1 MSYIKKNTESPLKI
15 FKAIGGLVGG
25 IYGGIQAGKAA
36 KKADKAAKKAAEEKD
51 RMRDMLSNVDTS
63 NPFEGMQNQFA
74 GLQNPYSGLENTME
88 DLTVNQQEADFQAQQ
103 FAQSQANI
111 MEGLRGAAGSS
122 GIAALAQ
129 SLAKQGSLSAQ
140 KSSASIGKQEA
151 ANQAAAA
158 KEAGRL
164 QSQEA
169 KGDFDVAQQIAKGQ
183 ADVDVNVAKG
193 EQFAQQQEMRKQE
206 TLFRDASQTAQGAQ
220 QQAANAQAA
229 KDQAWSGAISSGI
242 DVLGSLVGSD
252 RRLKKNIKLVGKS
265 PSGLKIY
272 IFEYIDKFFGSGVY
286 QGVMSDE
293 IPSNAVINNGG
304 YDKVDYSKLD
314 VKFKQI

>member
-111 MEGLRGAAGSS
+111 MDGLRGAAGSS

-151 ANQAAAA
+151 ANQAMAA

-193 EQFAQQQEMRKQE
+193 EQFAQQQEMRKAE
-206 TLFRDASQTAQGAQ
+206 NLFRDASNTAANA
-220 QQAANAQAA
+220 QQAATDAQAA
-229 KDQAWSGAISSGI
+229 KDKAWSGAISSGV
-242 DVLGSLVGSD
+242 DFLGGVLSD
-252 RRLKKNIKLVGKS
+252 KRLKKNIKLIGKS
-265 PSGLKIY
+265 PSGVNVY
-272 IFEYIDKFFGSGVY
+272 MFEYIDKFFGEHIY

-293 IPSNAVINNGG
+293 IPNSAVVNNGG
-304 YDKVDYSKLD
+304 YDRVDYSKID
-314 VKFKQI
+314 VEFKIL

>member
-111 MEGLRGAAGSS
+111 MEGLRGSAGSS

-151 ANQAAAA
+151 ANQAMAA

-169 KGDFDVAQQIAKGQ
+169 KGDFDVAQAIAKGQ
-183 ADVDVNVAKG
+183 ADVDVNVARG
-193 EQFAQQQEMRKQE
+193 EQASQQLEMRKQQA
-206 TLFRDASQTAQGAQ
+206 LFDDASQTAQNAQTAASNAQ
-220 QQAANAQAA
+220 QA
-229 KDQAWSGAISSGI
+229 KDQAWSGAISSGVN
-242 DVLGSLVGSD
+242 VLGSLFGSD
-252 RRLKKNIKLVGKS
+252 RRLKKNIKLIGKS
-265 PSGLKIY
+265 PSGLRIY
-272 IFEYIDKFFGSGVY
+272 AFEYIDKFFGEHIY

-293 IPSNAVINNGG
+293 IPDSAVVNNGG
-304 YDKVDYSKLD
+304 YDRVDYSKID
-314 VKFKQI
+314 VEFKIL

>member
-36 KKADKAAKKAAEEKD
+36 KKADKAAKKAAEEKA

-111 MEGLRGAAGSS
+111 MDGLRGAAGSS

-129 SLAKQGSLSAQ
+129 SLAKQGSLAAQ

-151 ANQAAAA
+151 ANQAMAA

-183 ADVDVNVAKG
+183 ADVDVNIAKG
-193 EQFAQQQEMRKQE
+193 EQQSQQLEMRKNQM
-206 TLFRDASQTAQGAQ
+206 LFQDASSTAQNAQTAAT
-220 QQAANAQAA
+220 NAQAA
-229 KDQAWSGAISSGI
+229 KDQAWSGAISSG
-242 DVLGSLVGSD
+242 VELLGGLAGSD
-252 RRLKKNIKLVGKS
+252 RRLKKNIKLIGKS
-265 PSGLKIY
+265 PSGLRIY
-272 IFEYIDKFFGSGVY
+272 AFEYIDKFFGEHIY

-293 IPSNAVINNGG
+293 IPNSAVVNNGG
-304 YDKVDYSKLD
+304 YDRVDYSKID
-314 VKFKQI
+314 VEFKIL

>member
-15 FKAIGGLVGG
+15 FQAIGGLVGG

-36 KKADKAAKKAAEEKD
+36 KKADKAAKKAAAEKA
-51 RMRDMLSNVDTS
+51 RMQEVLSNVDTS
-63 NPFEGMQNQFA
+63 NPFEGMT
-74 GLQNPYSGLENTME
+74 NPYAGLENTQE

-111 MEGLRGAAGSS
+111 MEGLRGSAGSS

-129 SLAKQGSLSAQ
+129 SLAKQGSLAAQ

-169 KGDFDVAQQIAKGQ
+169 KGDFDVAQQIAQ
-183 ADVDVNVAKG
+183 G
-193 EQFAQQQEMRKQE
+193 EASSQQRELTKQKTLYDAAQQ
-206 TLFRDASQTAQGAQ
+206 DATNATAAAATAQ
-220 QQAANAQAA
+220 
-229 KDQAWSGAISSGI
+229 DQAWSGAISSGI
-242 DVLGSLVGSD
+242 NVLGSLVGSD
-252 RRLKKNIKLVGKS
+252 RRLKKNIKLIGKS

-272 IFEYIDKFFGSGVY
+272 AFEYIDKFFGEHIY

-304 YDKVDYSKLD
+304 YDKVDYSKID
-314 VKFKQI
+314 VEFKIL

>member
-15 FKAIGGLVGG
+15 FGAIGGLVGG

-36 KKADKAAKKAAEEKD
+36 KKADKAAKKAAQEKD
-51 RMRDMLSNVDTS
+51 RMKDVLSNVDTS
-63 NPFEGMQNQFA
+63 NPFEGMKNQFS

-111 MEGLRGAAGSS
+111 MEGLRGSAGSS

-129 SLAKQGSLSAQ
+129 SLAKQGALSAQ
-140 KSSASIGKQEA
+140 KSSASIGQQEA
-151 ANQAAAA
+151 ANQAKAAA
-158 KEAGRL
+158 EAGRL

-169 KGDFDVAQQIAKGQ
+169 KGDFDVAQQIAQGA
-183 ADVDVNVAKG
+183 ADVDTKVAQG
-193 EQFAQQQEMRKQE
+193 AAAAQQRELNKQT
-206 TLFRDASQTAQGAQ
+206 TLFQDASQTAQNA
-220 QQAANAQAA
+220 QQAAADAQAQ

-242 DVLGSLVGSD
+242 SLLGGLSD
-252 RRLKKNIKLVGKS
+252 RRLKKNIKLIGKS
-265 PSGLKIY
+265 SSGINIY
-272 IFEYIDKFFGSGVY
+272 MFEYIDKFFGEHIY

-293 IPSNAVINNGG
+293 IPSSAVINNGG
-304 YDKVDYSKLD
+304 YDRVDYSKID
-314 VKFKQI
+314 VEFKIL

>member
-1 MSYIKKNTESPLKI
+1 MSYIRKNTDSPLKI
-15 FKAIGGLVGG
+15 FQAIGGLVGG

-36 KKADKAAKKAAEEKD
+36 KKADKAAKKAAAEKA
-51 RMRDMLSNVDTS
+51 RMQEILSNVDTS
-63 NPFEGMQNQFA
+63 NPFEGMT
-74 GLQNPYSGLENTME
+74 NPYAGLENTQE

-111 MEGLRGAAGSS
+111 MEGLRGSAGSS

-158 KEAGRL
+158 REAGRL

-169 KGDFDVAQQIAKGQ
+169 KGDFDVAQQ
-183 ADVDVNVAKG
+183 VAQG
-193 EQFAQQQEMRKQE
+193 EASSQQRELTKQKTLYDAAQQ
-206 TLFRDASQTAQGAQ
+206 DATNATAA
-220 QQAANAQAA
+220 AANAQAS

-242 DVLGSLVGSD
+242 NVLGSLVGSD
-252 RRLKKNIKLVGKS
+252 RRLKKNIKLIGKS

-272 IFEYIDKFFGSGVY
+272 AFEYIDKFFGEYIY

-304 YDKVDYSKLD
+304 YDKVDYSKID
-314 VKFKQI
+314 VEFKIL

>member
-1 MSYIKKNTESPLKI
+1 MSYIQKNTESPLKI
-15 FKAIGGLVGG
+15 LKAIGGLVGG
-25 IYGGIQAGKAA
+25 IYGSIQAGKAA
-36 KKADKAAKKAAEEKD
+36 KKADKAAKAAAEEKA

-111 MEGLRGAAGSS
+111 MDGLRGAAGSS

-129 SLAKQGSLSAQ
+129 SLAKQGSLAAQ

-151 ANQAAAA
+151 ANQAMAA
-158 KEAGRL
+158 KEASRL

-169 KGDFDVAQQIAKGQ
+169 KGEFDVAQQIAKGQ

-206 TLFRDASQTAQGAQ
+206 ALFRDASQTAQNAQTAAMNAQ
-220 QQAANAQAA
+220 QA
-229 KDQAWSGAISSGI
+229 KSDAIGDTIGSGFDLLGGI
-242 DVLGSLVGSD
+242 FSD
-252 RRLKKNIKLVGKS
+252 KRLKKNIKLIGKS
-265 PSGLKIY
+265 PSGINVY
-272 IFEYIDKFFGSGVY
+272 MFEYIDRFFGERVY

-293 IPSNAVINNGG
+293 IPSNAIINNGG
-304 YDKVDYSKLD
+304 YDSVDYSKID
-314 VKFKQI
+314 VEFKIL

>member
-1 MSYIKKNTESPLKI
+1 MSYIQKNTDSPLKI
-15 FKAIGGLVGG
+15 FGAIGGLVGG
-25 IYGGIQAGKAA
+25 VYKSIQAGKAA
-36 KKADKAAKKAAEEKD
+36 KKADRAAEKAAEEKA

-111 MEGLRGAAGSS
+111 MDGLRGAAGSS

-129 SLAKQGSLSAQ
+129 SLAKQGSLAAQ

-158 KEAGRL
+158 KEASRL

-169 KGDFDVAQQIAKGQ
+169 KGEFDVAQQIAKGQ
-183 ADVDVNVAKG
+183 ADVDVNIARG
-193 EQFAQQQEMRKQE
+193 EQQSQQLEMRKNQI
-206 TLFRDASQTAQGAQ
+206 LFQDASST
-220 QQAANAQAA
+220 AANAQQAA
-229 KDQAWSGAISSGI
+229 MNAQQAKTDAIGDTIGSGF
-242 DVLGSLVGSD
+242 DLLGAVAGSD
-252 RRLKKNIKLVGKS
+252 KRLKKNIKLIGKS

-272 IFEYIDKFFGSGVY
+272 AFEYIDKFFGEHVY
-286 QGVMSDE
+286 QGVMSNE
-293 IPSNAVINNGG
+293 VPNSAVVNNGG
-304 YDKVDYSKLD
+304 YDRVDYSKID
-314 VKFKQI
+314 VEFKIL

>member
-1 MSYIKKNTESPLKI
+1 MSYIQKNTDSPLKI
-15 FKAIGGLVGG
+15 FGAIGGLVGG
-25 IYGGIQAGKAA
+25 VYKSIQAGKAA
-36 KKADKAAKKAAEEKD
+36 KKADRAAEKAAEEKA

-111 MEGLRGAAGSS
+111 MDGLRGSAGSS

-129 SLAKQGSLSAQ
+129 SLAKQGSLAAQ

-158 KEAGRL
+158 KEASRL

-169 KGDFDVAQQIAKGQ
+169 KGEFDVAQQIAKGQ
-183 ADVDVNVAKG
+183 ADVDVNIARG
-193 EQFAQQQEMRKQE
+193 EQQSQQLEMRKNQI
-206 TLFRDASQTAQGAQ
+206 LFQDASST
-220 QQAANAQAA
+220 AANAQQAA
-229 KDQAWSGAISSGI
+229 MNAQQAKTDAIGDTIGSGF
-242 DVLGSLVGSD
+242 DLLGAVAGSD
-252 RRLKKNIKLVGKS
+252 KRLKKNIKLIGKS

-272 IFEYIDKFFGSGVY
+272 AFEYIDKFFGEHVY
-286 QGVMSDE
+286 QGVMSNE
-293 IPSNAVINNGG
+293 VPNSAVVNNGG
-304 YDKVDYSKLD
+304 YDRVDYSKID
-314 VKFKQI
+314 VEFKIL

>member
-1 MSYIKKNTESPLKI
+1 MSYIKENTDSPLKI
-15 FKAIGGLVGG
+15 FGAIGGLVGG
-25 IYGGIQAGKAA
+25 VYKGIQAGKAA
-36 KKADKAAKKAAEEKD
+36 KKADKAAQEAAAEKA

-252 RRLKKNIKLVGKS
+252 RRLKKNIKLIGKS
-265 PSGLKIY
+265 PSGLRIY
-272 IFEYIDKFFGSGVY
+272 AFEYIDKFFGEHIY

-293 IPSNAVINNGG
+293 IPNSAVINNGG
-304 YDKVDYSKLD
+304 YDRVDYSKID
-314 VKFKQI
+314 VEFKIL

>member
-1 MSYIKKNTESPLKI
+1 MSYIQKNTDSPLKI
-15 FKAIGGLVGG
+15 FGAIGGLVGG
-25 IYGGIQAGKAA
+25 VYKSIQAGKAA
-36 KKADKAAKKAAEEKD
+36 KKADRAAEKAAEEKA

-111 MEGLRGAAGSS
+111 MDGLRGAAGSS

-129 SLAKQGSLSAQ
+129 SLAKQGSLAAQ

-183 ADVDVNVAKG
+183 ADVDVNIARG
-193 EQFAQQQEMRKQE
+193 EQQSQQLEMRKNQI
-206 TLFRDASQTAQGAQ
+206 LFQDASSTAANAEQA
-220 QQAANAQAA
+220 AANAQAA
-229 KDQAWSGAISSGI
+229 KSQAIGDTIGSGF
-242 DVLGSLVGSD
+242 DLLGAFSD
-252 RRLKKNIKLVGKS
+252 KRLKKNIKLIGKS
-265 PSGLKIY
+265 PSGINIY
-272 IFEYIDKFFGSGVY
+272 MFEYIDRFFGEHTY

-293 IPSNAVINNGG
+293 IPSNAIINNGG
-304 YDKVDYSKLD
+304 YDSVDYSKID
-314 VKFKQI
+314 VEFKIL

>member
-1 MSYIKKNTESPLKI
+1 MSYIKENTESPLKI
-15 FKAIGGLVGG
+15 FGAIGGLVGG
-25 IYGGIQAGKAA
+25 VYKSIQAGKAA
-36 KKADKAAKKAAEEKD
+36 KKADRAAEKAAEEKA

-111 MEGLRGAAGSS
+111 MDGLRGAAGSS

-129 SLAKQGSLSAQ
+129 SLAKQGSLAAQ

-151 ANQAAAA
+151 ANQAMAA

-169 KGDFDVAQQIAKGQ
+169 KGDFDVAQAIAKGQ

-193 EQFAQQQEMRKQE
+193 EQQSQQLEMRKQQA
-206 TLFRDASQTAQGAQ
+206 LFQDASTTAANAE
-220 QQAANAQAA
+220 QAAVNAQAA
-229 KDQAWSGAISSGI
+229 KSQAIGDTIGSGFDLLGGI
-242 DVLGSLVGSD
+242 FSD
-252 RRLKKNIKLVGKS
+252 KRLKKNIKLIGKS

-272 IFEYIDKFFGSGVY
+272 AFEYIDKFFGEHVY

-293 IPSNAVINNGG
+293 IPSNAIINNGG
-304 YDKVDYSKLD
+304 YDSVDYSKID
-314 VKFKQI
+314 VEFKIL

>member
-1 MSYIKKNTESPLKI
+1 MSYIRKNTDSPLKI
-15 FKAIGGLVGG
+15 FQAIGGLVGG

-36 KKADKAAKKAAEEKD
+36 KKADKAAKKAAAEKA
-51 RMRDMLSNVDTS
+51 RMQEILSNVDTS
-63 NPFEGMQNQFA
+63 NPFEGMT
-74 GLQNPYSGLENTME
+74 NPYAGLENTQE

-111 MEGLRGAAGSS
+111 MEGLRGSAGSS

-158 KEAGRL
+158 REAGRL

-169 KGDFDVAQQIAKGQ
+169 KGDFDVAQQ
-183 ADVDVNVAKG
+183 VAQG
-193 EQFAQQQEMRKQE
+193 EASSQQRELTKQKTLYDAAQQ
-206 TLFRDASQTAQGAQ
+206 DATNATAA
-220 QQAANAQAA
+220 AANAQAS

-242 DVLGSLVGSD
+242 NVLGSLVGSD
-252 RRLKKNIKLVGKS
+252 RRLKKNIKLIGKS
-265 PSGLKIY
+265 PSVLKIY
-272 IFEYIDKFFGSGVY
+272 AF
-286 QGVMSDE
+286 
-293 IPSNAVINNGG
+293 
-304 YDKVDYSKLD
+304 
-314 VKFKQI
+314 

>member
-1 MSYIKKNTESPLKI
+1 MSYIKENTDSPLKI
-15 FKAIGGLVGG
+15 FGAIGGLVGG
-25 IYGGIQAGKAA
+25 VYKGIQAGKAA
-36 KKADKAAKKAAEEKD
+36 KKADKAAQEAAAEKE

-111 MEGLRGAAGSS
+111 MDGLRGAAGSS

-129 SLAKQGSLSAQ
+129 SLAKQGSLAAQ

-151 ANQAAAA
+151 ANQAKAAA
-158 KEAGRL
+158 EASKL

-169 KGDFDVAQQIAKGQ
+169 KGDFDVAQAIAKGQ

-193 EQFAQQQEMRKQE
+193 AQQAQQLEMRKQE
-206 TLFRDASQTAQGAQ
+206 ALFQDASTT
-220 QQAANAQAA
+220 AANAQTAA
-229 KDQAWSGAISSGI
+229 MNAQQAKTDAVGNAIGSGFDLLGGI
-242 DVLGSLVGSD
+242 FSD
-252 RRLKKNIKLVGKS
+252 KRLKKNIKLIGKS
-265 PSGLKIY
+265 PSGINIY
-272 IFEYIDKFFGSGVY
+272 MFEYIDKFFGEYIY

-293 IPSNAVINNGG
+293 IPNNAIINNGG
-304 YDKVDYSKLD
+304 YDSVDYSKID
-314 VKFKQI
+314 VEFKIL